1 MVRKLLAFSGCLC
14 NTKKLRKCD
23 VRKSQRV
30 STVPP
35 SLALYLRLLAC
46 VCGKKIAQNTLAC
59 FCAPSQDV
67 RHQPRVRIHFYSRT
81 AVGRKVSSL

>member
-1 MVRKLLAFSGCLC
+1 MVIRKLLAFSGCRC

-46 VCGKKIAQNTLAC
+46 VCGKNKHKIL
-59 FCAPSQDV
+59 
-67 RHQPRVRIHFYSRT
+67 
-81 AVGRKVSSL
+81 